1 MLLLSALYA
10 LLPCQA
16 QNPKWMEDSL
26 AAARDELRL
35 RPDSIDLRLKKAG
48 WNLRMGDYEYA
59 KAEYDEVL
67 RKDPGNPAALYFRAF
82 TNTKLGRYKFARL
95 DYTNLLTIVPG
106 HFEALLGLALLNDLD
121 NRKTEAMDQ
130 ANMLVEQF
138 PDSAVA
144 YAARAGMELER
155 KQYLLA
161 EYDYTQALLRD
172 PTNEEYILS
181 RIHIYIVG
189 QRWTEARRDLD
200 LLVSWGV
207 PRTSLQAGHGIG
219 GQGGEEMADRPL
231 HPGLVIGQGLR
242 PSKLNLDGLDKSQ
255 ISLLATL
262 RSLGHRAR
270 PHRSK
275 GR

>member
-155 KQYLLA
+155 KNTTIRRRSSA
-161 EYDYTQALLRD
+161 TR
-172 PTNEEYILS
+172 PTRSISSPASISTSWDNDGRRLDETSTCWFRGACRAHRS
-181 RIHIYIVG
+181 RPTTKRSGRRNRGNSFAH
-189 QRWTEARRDLD
+189 RSTEK
-200 LLVSWGV
+200 
-207 PRTSLQAGHGIG
+207 Q
-219 GQGGEEMADRPL
+219 
-231 HPGLVIGQGLR
+231 
-242 PSKLNLDGLDKSQ
+242 
-255 ISLLATL
+255 L
-262 RSLGHRAR
+262 RS
-270 PHRSK
+270 
-275 GR
+275 

>member
-1 MLLLSALYA
+1 MKRKNMICGRWRKPLLLLSAFYV

-26 AAARDELRL
+26 AAARDELRQ

-207 PRTSLQAGHGIG
+207 PRTSLQAYYEAIR
-219 GQGGEEMADRPL
+219 EKKPR
-231 HPGLVIGQGLR
+231 
-242 PSKLNLDGLDKSQ
+242 K
-255 ISLLATL
+255 
-262 RSLGHRAR
+262 
-270 PHRSK
+270 
-275 GR
+275 

>member
-1 MLLLSALYA
+1 MLLLSAFYA

-26 AAARDELRL
+26 AAARDELRQ

-172 PTNEEYILS
+172 PTNEEYISPASISTSSGNDGRRLDEIS
-181 RIHIYIVG
+181 TCWCRG
-189 QRWTEARRDLD
+189 ACRARR
-200 LLVSWGV
+200 S
-207 PRTSLQAGHGIG
+207 
-219 GQGGEEMADRPL
+219 RPTTKRSGRRNRGNSFA
-231 HPGLVIGQGLR
+231 HRSTEKQ
-242 PSKLNLDGLDKSQ
+242 
-255 ISLLATL
+255 L
-262 RSLGHRAR
+262 RS
-270 PHRSK
+270 
-275 GR
+275 

>member
-1 MLLLSALYA
+1 MKRKNMICGRWRKPLLLLSALYA

-189 QRWTEARRDLD
+189 QRWTEARRAGVVGRAAHIAPG
-200 LLVSWGV
+200 LLRGD
-207 PRTSLQAGHGIG
+207 Q
-219 GQGGEEMADRPL
+219 GEETEEIICLMPSRFFFCRR
-231 HPGLVIGQGLR
+231 QG
-242 PSKLNLDGLDKSQ
+242 
-255 ISLLATL
+255 
-262 RSLGHRAR
+262 
-270 PHRSK
+270 
-275 GR
+275 